1 MANRYAIAPAVVQLA
16 SGASVFVDA
25 GSLWPS
31 AGAVVTGAPAL
42 FTTAM
47 TLAATAVA
55 SLNPNPVPV
64 SVTITGG
71 TVTAIAVNG
80 VATGLTTGTFTVP
93 AGGSITVTYSA
104 APTFA
109 VADIAPAAGTY
120 PYVNGVAAGYL
131 AAYPNGPQ
139 VS

>member
-16 SGASVFVDA
+16 SGASVDVVP

-47 TLAATAVA
+47 TLAATTVA
-55 SLNPNPVPV
+55 APNPNPVPV
-64 SVTITGG
+64 SVTV
-71 TVTAIAVNG
+71 TVIAVNG
-80 VATGLTTGTFTVP
+80 VVTGLTTGTFTVP

-109 VADIAPAAGTY
+109 MADIPPTAGTY
-120 PYVNGVAAGYL
+120 PFVNSTLAGYL